1 MGDKLHRRE
10 GNNLDHQLRP
20 LNDRSVIKEVGVQK
34 QPGVRSSNS
43 STMADVV
50 QYKLERMVNELDDL
64 EKRGLFTRREI
75 AEIVKQRRKFEYR
88 LKRPSP
94 LKQDYLSYIEYEK
107 QVDALRFL
115 RKKAV
120 ARDLKDKGNKR
131 MKKGVSDFSG
141 VSRILDI
148 YRLAVTRFKGDVEL
162 WFQYSEFCKERR
174 NGRMKKVL
182 AQLIRFHP
190 KVPGVWIYA
199 AAWEF
204 DYNLNVSAA
213 RALMQNGLR
222 VCPNSEDLW
231 VEYLRMELTYLN
243 KLKARKVALGEDEGS
258 LVAKQVDAGEKQWRD
273 ENQDLFMSI
282 QDGEGKEEG
291 RDVENE
297 QSKKSDLFQEQ
308 ALSILQAVYGGAV
321 EAIPSSIGLRQR
333 LFEMAEATNFAQSEE
348 LKRQILDDMKRD
360 FSTVPKYWEWLAKI
374 EFYVPESTPLETGGD
389 VTNVSRLHRAI
400 KVYEEAIN
408 YVPTVTMFKS
418 YINFLLAKVAAKQG
432 EQKDDDLSSHP
443 EDAMCRIMNV
453 YEKAQA
459 TGCLDEDIACQY
471 ISLHLQHGQLQEARN
486 LAKHLCSG
494 TLSLAPQLWT
504 LRLSIEMRCVT
515 EKSRSS
521 SEDDLSSIFQLL
533 QNVLRRID
541 STAAESLWLLAIK
554 FFANKKSYFDK
565 LVEVSLYSLAKGSGN
580 GNEFSLS
587 STIVNFILQKDG
599 IQQARKMYKRFL
611 ALPRPGLALYR
622 TCIELES
629 HLASVGNQDCL
640 TTLRKLFES
649 ALGIYEHDLS
659 LWQDYYAIELKIGT
673 PETSSAVHWRARKT
687 LGDNAAFVA
696 SSDL

>member
-1 MGDKLHRRE
+1 
-10 GNNLDHQLRP
+10 
-20 LNDRSVIKEVGVQK
+20 
-34 QPGVRSSNS
+34 
-43 STMADVV
+43 MADVV

-64 EKRGLFTRREI
+64 EKRGLFTRPGNRRNCQA
-75 AEIVKQRRKFEYR
+75 AEKIRVSVEAAESAEAGLSIVH
-88 LKRPSP
+88 
-94 LKQDYLSYIEYEK
+94 
-107 QVDALRFL
+107 RF
-115 RKKAV
+115 
-120 ARDLKDKGNKR
+120 
-131 MKKGVSDFSG
+131 
-141 VSRILDI
+141 SRILDI

-222 VCPNSEDLW
+222 
-231 VEYLRMELTYLN
+231 
-243 KLKARKVALGEDEGS
+243 ARKVALGEDEGS

-333 LFEMAEATNFAQSEE
+333 LFEIAEATNFAQSEE

-432 EQKDDDLSSHP
+432 EQKYDDLSSHP
-443 EDAMCRIMNV
+443 EDALCRIMNV

-673 PETSSAVHWRARKT
+673 PETASAVHWRARKT

>member
-1 MGDKLHRRE
+1 
-10 GNNLDHQLRP
+10 
-20 LNDRSVIKEVGVQK
+20 
-34 QPGVRSSNS
+34 
-43 STMADVV
+43 MADVV

-64 EKRGLFTRREI
+64 EKRGLFTRPGNRRNCQA
-75 AEIVKQRRKFEYR
+75 AEKIRVSVEAAESAEAGLSIVHR
-88 LKRPSP
+88 
-94 LKQDYLSYIEYEK
+94 
-107 QVDALRFL
+107 
-115 RKKAV
+115 
-120 ARDLKDKGNKR
+120 
-131 MKKGVSDFSG
+131 
-141 VSRILDI
+141 
-148 YRLAVTRFKGDVEL
+148 GDVEL

-222 VCPNSEDLW
+222 VCPNSEDF
-231 VEYLRMELTYLN
+231 
-243 KLKARKVALGEDEGS
+243 

-333 LFEMAEATNFAQSEE
+333 LFEIAEATNFAQSEE

-432 EQKDDDLSSHP
+432 EQKYDDLSSHP
-443 EDAMCRIMNV
+443 EDALCRIMNV

-673 PETSSAVHWRARKT
+673 PETASAVHWRARKT